1 MRLPIERGEDP
12 GEESFFAFRGGAI
25 TSLTTP
31 QPWVEQIPH
40 GIAEHVETVNE
51 NLQAKTRPESQPWG
65 HLHVLKPFPAEHTTP
80 AENLDGQSESEET
93 QRGLGNDDATNVD

>member
-1 MRLPIERGEDP
+1 MGGAASVRLPIERGEDP

-31 QPWVEQIPH
+31 EPGIKQIPH

-51 NLQAKTRPESQPWG
+51 NRQAKTRPESQRLFIPYSRIQIRIDQVN
-65 HLHVLKPFPAEHTTP
+65 H
-80 AENLDGQSESEET
+80 
-93 QRGLGNDDATNVD
+93 